1 MLLYTTYIQTTF
13 VKKLQMEYIGYL
25 ASIIIGLSLGLIG
38 GGGSILAVPILV
50 YLFKINPEQAT
61 TYSLFIVGF
70 TAMIGSISHYK
81 LGNLKMKSAVIFAVP
96 SIVSLLFIRKII
108 LPLIPSTLVTIDG
121 FDFTKDLLIM
131 VVFAF
136 LMVATSFSM
145 IKKSKVV
152 TEATEVNFLMLAL
165 IGLLVGLII
174 GFLGAGGGFLI
185 IPALLF
191 FGNLPMKQA
200 VGTSLF
206 IIFINA
212 LIGFT
217 GDLIG
222 GVQIDYKF
230 LEIISLMAVLGLA
243 IGTTL
248 SKKIDG
254 SKLKP
259 AFGWFVLVMGIYII
273 VKELFFS

>member
-1 MLLYTTYIQTTF
+1 
-13 VKKLQMEYIGYL
+13 MEYIGYL
-25 ASIIIGLSLGLIG
+25 ASIIIGLSLGIIG

-70 TAMIGSISHYK
+70 TAMIGSISNYK
-81 LGNLKMKSAVIFAVP
+81 LGNLKIKSAIIFAVP
-96 SIVSLLFIRKII
+96 SILSLLFIRKLI
-108 LPLIPSTLVTIDG
+108 LPLLPSTIATIG
-121 FDFTKDLLIM
+121 SFDVTKDLLIM

-136 LMVATSFSM
+136 LMIATSFSM
-145 IKKSKVV
+145 IKKSKVS
-152 TEATEVNFLMLAL
+152 TEMTEVNFLMLTV

-206 IIFINA
+206 IIFINSI
-212 LIGFT
+212 IGFT
-217 GDLIG
+217 GDLMG
-222 GVQIDYKF
+222 GVQVDYE
-230 LEIISLMAVLGLA
+230 LLGLISIMAVVGLLLG
-243 IGTTL
+243 TNL

-259 AFGWFVLVMGIYII
+259 AFGWFVLIMGIYII
-273 VKELFFS
+273 AKELFLK

>member
-1 MLLYTTYIQTTF
+1 
-13 VKKLQMEYIGYL
+13 MEYFGYL

-50 YLFKINPEQAT
+50 YLFHISPEQST

-70 TAMIGSISHYK
+70 TSMIGSVSHYK

-96 SIVSLLFIRKII
+96 SIVSLLFIRKLI
-108 LPLIPSTLVTIDG
+108 LPLIPSTITSISGIDI
-121 FDFTKDLLIM
+121 TKDLLIM
-131 VVFAF
+131 IVFAM

-145 IKKSKVV
+145 IKKSKIVV
-152 TEATEVNFLMLAL
+152 EAPEINFLMLAV
-165 IGLLVGLII
+165 IGLLVGVII

-206 IIFINA
+206 IIFINSM
-212 LIGFT
+212 LGFA
-217 GDLIG
+217 GDIIG
-222 GVQIDYKF
+222 GIQVDFKF
-230 LEIISLMAVLGLA
+230 LGIISLMAIIGLL

-273 VKELFFS
+273 GKELFF

>member
-1 MLLYTTYIQTTF
+1 
-13 VKKLQMEYIGYL
+13 MEIIGYL

-50 YLFKINPEQAT
+50 YLFNVHPEQAT
-61 TYSLFIVGF
+61 SYSLFIVGSTSMF
-70 TAMIGSISHYK
+70 GSYRHYK
-81 LGNLKMKSAVIFAVP
+81 LGNLKIKSALVFGLP

-108 LPLIPSTLVTIDG
+108 FHLIPDTLYSINE
-121 FDFTKDLLIM
+121 FHFTKNLLIM
-131 VVFAF
+131 VVFAL
-136 LMVATSFSM
+136 LMIATSVSM
-145 IKKSKVV
+145 IKKTIEQKEIV
-152 TEATEVNFLMLAL
+152 EINYKMLAL

-191 FGNLPMKQA
+191 FANLPMKQA

-206 IIFINA
+206 IMFINS
-212 LIGFT
+212 LIGFS
-217 GDLIG
+217 GDLLG
-222 GVQIDYKF
+222 GVEIDYKLLF
-230 LEIISLMAVLGLA
+230 IISFMAIIGLF
-243 IGTTL
+243 IGTQL

-254 SKLKP
+254 AKLKP

-273 VKELFFS
+273 AKEILFK

>member
-1 MLLYTTYIQTTF
+1 
-13 VKKLQMEYIGYL
+13 MEYIGYL

-50 YLFKINPEQAT
+50 YLFKISPEQST

-70 TAMIGSISHYK
+70 TSMIGSFSHYK
-81 LGNLKMKSAVIFAVP
+81 LGNLKMKPALIFAIP
-96 SIVSLLFIRKII
+96 SIVSLLFIRKLI
-108 LPLIPSTLVTIDG
+108 LPLIPTTIATLSG
-121 FDFTKDLLIM
+121 FDITKDLLIM
-131 VVFAF
+131 VVFAL
-136 LMVATSFSM
+136 LMVATSYSM
-145 IKKSKVV
+145 IKKSK
-152 TEATEVNFLMLAL
+152 TEAETPEINFTMLAA

-206 IIFINA
+206 IIFINSM
-212 LIGFT
+212 IGFT
-217 GDLIG
+217 GDLLG
-222 GVQIDYKF
+222 GIIVNYQFIV
-230 LEIISLMAVLGLA
+230 IISLMATIGLI
-243 IGTTL
+243 IGTFL

-259 AFGWFVLVMGIYII
+259 AFGWFVLVMGVYII
-273 VKELFFS
+273 GKELFF

>member
-1 MLLYTTYIQTTF
+1 
-13 VKKLQMEYIGYL
+13 MEYFGYL

-50 YLFKINPEQAT
+50 YLFRISPEQST

-70 TAMIGSISHYK
+70 TSMIGSISHYK

-96 SIVSLLFIRKII
+96 SIVSLLFIRKLI
-108 LPLIPSTLVTIDG
+108 LPLIPSTITSISGIDV
-121 FDFTKDLLIM
+121 TKDLLIM
-131 VVFAF
+131 IVFAM

-145 IKKSKVV
+145 IKKSKIVV
-152 TEATEVNFLMLAL
+152 ETPEINFIMLAV
-165 IGLLVGLII
+165 IGLLVGVII

-206 IIFINA
+206 IIFINSM
-212 LIGFT
+212 LGFA

-222 GVQIDYKF
+222 GVQVDFKF
-230 LEIISLMAVLGLA
+230 LGIISLMAIIGLL

-273 VKELFFS
+273 GKELFF